1 MKRNNNELRSLSR
14 TALLELMVEQGREI
28 DRLKEQIETQNEM
41 IRSLLAERE
50 QSVHTSDEGAIDP
63 SLAALVA
70 AAALKI
76 NEMLEN
82 ARAVLGDKQS

>member
-1 MKRNNNELRSLSR
+1 
-14 TALLELMVEQGREI
+14 MVEQGREI
-28 DRLKEQIETQNEM
+28 DRLKDQIEVQNET
-41 IRSLLAERE
+41 IRMLRNE
-50 QSVHTSDEGAIDP
+50 QEQRMNTADNGAIDP